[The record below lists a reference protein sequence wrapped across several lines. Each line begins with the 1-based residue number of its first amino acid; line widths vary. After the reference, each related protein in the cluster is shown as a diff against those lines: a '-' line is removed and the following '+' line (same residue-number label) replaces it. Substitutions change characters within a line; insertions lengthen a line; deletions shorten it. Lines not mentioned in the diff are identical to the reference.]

1 MTHPHNEQVHVSV
14 SGQQTAPRRFWF
26 APLITLLAVI
36 FAGGAVFSYMTYQA
50 GVREA
55 IRVSESIAYAEYLE
69 LKSLVDID
77 TYYDGI
83 SIDGIALGGKTR
95 PEAAELV
102 RSHQQ
107 AIADKVAFNLQID
120 GQQVTLSAKDIGFA
134 DDASAVLE
142 QAWQVGRSSN
152 LPTDME
158 RVHERYEIIRK
169 LTEKPVDFEIKE
181 TFDAGAVVAKA
192 REFADSKAIEPQPAT
207 ATRFDIPTESFQIAE
222 RVTGYSI
229 DQAAF
234 QDHILEQ
241 LQSGNF
247 QGTVSVQSEQTI
259 VGMTAAEL
267 RQNLAAL
274 GTATTYAYKVDPE
287 RDNNLLKACE
297 YLNGTIVQ
305 PGESFSF
312 NQTVGK
318 RTVERGFMEAGA
330 ISDGILKKELGGGIC
345 QVNTTVMQ
353 AVMKS
358 DYELV
363 ERYPH
368 SWPSSYTKVGLDAT
382 VTWGGADFKFKN
394 NSEYPVAI
402 VASYVKPKLTVKIY
416 GRQLEPG
423 VTISLRAVVD
433 EKIPVA
439 APIRRANNSLAPGQV
454 VEVRAAHVG
463 QRATAYKV
471 YQKGGT
477 VIKEVI
483 LFKSYYRPIQGIFDV
498 GPAVQSAAPAP
509 AISAAAGLSD

>member
-1 MTHPHNEQVHVSV
+1 MTHPHSEHIHTSV
-14 SGQQTAPRRFWF
+14 SGPQPAPRRFWF
-26 APLITLLAVI
+26 APLITLLVVI
-36 FAGGAVFSYMTYQA
+36 FVGGAVFSYMTYQA

-55 IRVSESIAYAEYLE
+55 IRVSESIAYAEYLQT
-69 LKSLVDID
+69 KSLVDID
-77 TYYDGI
+77 TYYNGI
-83 SIDGIALGGKTR
+83 SVDGFALGGKTR
-95 PEAAELV
+95 TEAAELV

-107 AIADKVAFNLQID
+107 VLADAVAVKLQID
-120 GQQVTLSAKDIGFA
+120 DQQKILSATDIGFA
-134 DDASAVLE
+134 DDAEAILE
-142 QAWQVGRSSN
+142 QAWQIGRTSN

-169 LTEKPVDFEIKE
+169 LVQEPVDFKIAE
-181 TFDAGAVVAKA
+181 TYSTPAVITLVK
-192 REFADSKAIEPQPAT
+192 EFADSKSIAPKPAT
-207 ATRFDIPTESFQIAE
+207 ATSFDIPTGSFQIAE

-234 QDHILEQ
+234 QDRVLEQ
-241 LQSGNF
+241 LQDGNY
-247 QGTVSVQSEQTI
+247 QPTISAQSVPTI

-267 RQNLAAL
+267 RKDLVLL
-274 GTATTYAYKVDPE
+274 GTATTFAYKVDPE

-305 PGESFSF
+305 PGETFSF
-312 NQTVGK
+312 NKTVGK

-353 AVMKS
+353 AAMKS
-358 DYELV
+358 DYKLV

-394 NSEYPVAI
+394 DTDYPVAI
-402 VASYVKPKLTVKIY
+402 VASYVKPKLEVKVY
-416 GRQLEPG
+416 GRKLEDG

-433 EKIPVA
+433 EKIPVE
-439 APIRRANNSLAPGQV
+439 APIRRANNTLAPGQV
-454 VEVRAAHVG
+454 VEVRAAHIG

-471 YQKGGT
+471 YQKNGA
-477 VIKEVI
+477 VIREVV

-498 GPAVQSAAPAP
+498 GPAVKTAAAAPV
-509 AISAAAGLSD
+509 ISAAAGLSD